1 MTTGCKLSKEDESKE
16 VDTKHYRSMI
26 GSFLY
31 VTTSRPD
38 VKQIVG
44 VVDRFQARPKE
55 SHDHIVKK
63 QIRYLKGTID
73 IGLQYPSNN

>member
-1 MTTGCKLSKEDESKE
+1 
-16 VDTKHYRSMI
+16 MI

-44 VVDRFQARPKE
+44 VVDRFQAGPKE

-73 IGLQYPSNN
+73 IGF